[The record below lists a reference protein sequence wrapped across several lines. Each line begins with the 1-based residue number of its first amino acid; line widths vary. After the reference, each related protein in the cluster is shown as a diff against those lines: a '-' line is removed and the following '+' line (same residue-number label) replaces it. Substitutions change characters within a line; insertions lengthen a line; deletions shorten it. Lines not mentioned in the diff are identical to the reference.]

1 MIILKYFEK
10 KRYIRKNIKEYEHF
24 EKFEKRLKKLYNA
37 IYKFVLGDIKK
48 EQLQKEISK
57 TRNAYF
63 KLCKRKK
70 KQESWKKP
78 VEILIDYDYCFD
90 YYLKISKQAK
100 SLNGKRSEEDFTLLE
115 QIMEDRKEFLLHQVV
130 YFETMQKIIFP
141 KKKK

>member
-1 MIILKYFEK
+1 MKYFEK

-48 EQLQKEISK
+48 EQLQKESSK

-100 SLNGKRSEEDFTLLE
+100 SLNGKTFGRRFYIVRTNHGRSEGISPSSSCLL
-115 QIMEDRKEFLLHQVV
+115 
-130 YFETMQKIIFP
+130 
-141 KKKK
+141 